1 MNNLEEIQKI
11 IRNFVYEKKETQRQ
25 IVEIEEKRTQLAQ
38 KRNEL
43 KKSTNNKA
51 VEVDNLGKQISEL
64 GFKSQ
69 ELQNKLDFSFKNV
82 ALEVKLSIDNL
93 ISEGIRNIRRMQ
105 EEIFDLQERIK
116 CYDEKNAKYEIQKQ
130 EFYERFGRVPELS
143 ENAQQELQIQEKDIS
158 ISKQMLIEIQNRVE
172 KRQDELV
179 DLVQAK
185 RDFKNKDW
193 AKFEEAVTD
202 VKIEE
207 MEPLEELH
215 IEELQVEELNVEEFK
230 PEEYEQVKERKVL
243 REFKVIGAKEP
254 SNEIEQLAKAIVEEI
269 AAEQTKDIN
278 ISNAEE
284 IIAFEK
290 VEEQIKEITSK
301 EQVNLLSIIAKMQNG
316 EVVYKAEISNGK
328 KIKVYPTRT
337 NTGNL
342 LLKYKEKKAEFE
354 GILINYALTNNVS
367 LDKKAIKKIDP
378 IICEILVEFAN
389 RYDYDVQKLIYNYAM
404 SFSKYE
410 EYDIDVIPKIT
421 YNLSY
426 TSTLGTVLSR
436 KEKATI
442 SKLCRDAR
450 KNEKIDMIGYVTKF
464 NRIRY
469 VLKRIFDTNKIKA
482 LSEGKY

>member
-1 MNNLEEIQKI
+1 MNNLEEIQEF

-38 KRNEL
+38 KRNEM
-43 KKSTNNKA
+43 KKSSGSNADVIK
-51 VEVDNLGKQISEL
+51 LGNQIAEL
-64 GFKSQ
+64 GCKSQ

-82 ALEVKLSIDNL
+82 TLEVKLSIDNL
-93 ISEGIRNIRRMQ
+93 ISEGIRNIRKMQ
-105 EEIFDLQERIK
+105 EEIFDLEEKIK
-116 CYDEKNAKYEIQKQ
+116 YYDEKNAKFEIQKQ

-143 ENAQQELQIQEKDIS
+143 ENAQQEIEIQERDIS
-158 ISKQMLIEIQNRVE
+158 RSKQMLTEIQNRVE

-193 AKFEEAVTD
+193 AKFEEIVTD

-207 MEPLEELH
+207 LEPLEELH

-230 PEEYEQVKERKVL
+230 PVEFEQQKERIVL
-243 REFKVIGAKEP
+243 KEFKVIGAKEAT
-254 SNEIEQLAKAIVEEI
+254 NEIEQLARAIVEEI
-269 AAEQTKDIN
+269 AAEQTK
-278 ISNAEE
+278 E
-284 IIAFEK
+284 IIVFEK
-290 VEEQIKEITSK
+290 VEEQIKEEALEEKI
-301 EQVNLLSIIAKMQNG
+301 VLSNIIAKMEDG
-316 EVVYKAEISNGK
+316 EVVYKAQISNGK
-328 KIKVYPTRT
+328 KIKVYPTKT

-342 LLKYKEKKAEFE
+342 LLKYKEKREEFE
-354 GILINYALTNNVS
+354 GILINYASANNVS

-378 IICEILVEFAN
+378 IVCEILVEFAN

-404 SFSKYE
+404 SFSRYE
-410 EYDIDVIPKIT
+410 EYDIDEIPKIT

-426 TSTLGTVLSR
+426 TTTLGTVLSR